1 MIELATLLST
11 TKHDAEYQSFR
22 QSQALREA
30 LAKTEAELA
39 GTISFW
45 ALENMC
51 VCVCVRECV
60 CVCANVCVCVQVCV
74 PILVCSPVII
84 FCSPAITLCLPVVT

>member
-51 VCVCVRECV
+51 VCVC
-60 CVCANVCVCVQVCV
+60 ASVCVCVQMCVYVCKY
-74 PILVCSPVII
+74 VCQY
-84 FCSPAITLCLPVVT
+84 LCAHLLSYFAHLQSHCACL